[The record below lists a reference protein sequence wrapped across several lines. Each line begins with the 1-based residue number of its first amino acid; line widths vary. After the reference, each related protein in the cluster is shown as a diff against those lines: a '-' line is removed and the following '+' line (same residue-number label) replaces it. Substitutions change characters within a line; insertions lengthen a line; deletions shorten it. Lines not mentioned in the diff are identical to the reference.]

1 MRSLDDSMKA
11 PAEKGL
17 SRKGFLRRLALAG
30 AGTAAL
36 GVVGGGPSWAHTGAP
51 GHGGYQD
58 AVTHLALDELKI
70 FTSWLG
76 GAGGYIGEVG
86 FPQNTT
92 RSREQFAPDEERW
105 ARLGEAWYSHADA
118 KGLWVTAQECSER
131 YNDTND
137 GGYHASL
144 WMSVGEGAGGPNPIA
159 VAKPGYQAALVKR
172 HLRVSGAWRGVN
184 FSGGQRWE
192 EGIHSNRSPGVYG
205 DDYWYPTVNPNPSD
219 PAVNGGRNSFGYL
232 RSEGVGL
239 VRVGFRWERLQ
250 PVLGGGLEAVELA
263 RLKASIRNAGAAGL
277 KVVLDCH
284 NYGGYWTAATGG
296 HDGTGKQALNS
307 PGCTVVHFRDLW
319 KRLSSQFASDPTVI
333 VYDLMNEPNG
343 KKGIVPARGRTQ
355 GQTWEAITRSVVSD
369 IRGRGDRTT
378 IAVTTYRA
386 SVDECVDHHP
396 NGPWIP
402 ASIPGIRYT
411 AHQYFDHYSGSGTG
425 GGNYVRSYE
434 DENAHYAAKGY

>member
-1 MRSLDDSMKA
+1 MRSLGDSQRA
-11 PAEKGL
+11 PAGKSL
-17 SRKGFLRRLALAG
+17 SRRGFLGRLALAG
-30 AGTAAL
+30 AATL
-36 GVVGGGPSWAHTGAP
+36 GVGGGPLWAHTGAP
-51 GHGGYQD
+51 DQGGYAD
-58 AVTHLALDELKI
+58 AVTHLALDEFKV
-70 FTSWLG
+70 FTSWLR

-92 RSREQFAPDEERW
+92 RSREQFAPDEEQW

-131 YNDTND
+131 YSDTED

-159 VAKPGYQAALVKR
+159 VAKPGHQAALVKR
-172 HLRVSGAWRGVN
+172 HLRLPGAWRGVN

-192 EGIHSNRSPGVYG
+192 EGTHSSGSPGVYG
-205 DDYWYPTVNPNPSD
+205 EDYWYPTVNSNPSD
-219 PAVNGGRNSFGYL
+219 PSVNGGMNSFGYL

-239 VRVGFRWERLQ
+239 VRIGFRWERLQ
-250 PVLGGGLEAVELA
+250 PVLGGGLKAAELA

-277 KVVLDCH
+277 KVALDCH

-307 PGCTVVHFRDLW
+307 PRCTAAHFRNLW
-319 KRLSSQFASDPTVI
+319 KRLSFQFDSDPTVV

-343 KKGIVPARGRTQ
+343 KNGIVPARGKTL
-355 GQTWEAITRSVVSD
+355 GQTWEEITRSVVSD
-369 IRGRGDRTT
+369 IRGRGDGTT

-402 ASIPGIRYT
+402 AGVPGIRYT

-425 GGNYVRSYE
+425 GGNYVRSYGE
-434 DENAHYAAKGY
+434 ENAHYAARGY